1 MKTLEVFKLIGIFFL
16 ALSILASGHSFSHA
30 FAQETDIAGL
40 SKQIMESKDK
50 GELFSL
56 FEGLKD
62 LYFKE
67 NKYNDF
73 VDYLASLSRKKRNLR
88 AYVYYY
94 TALSRFYQLKYLEET
109 QKWNEYFENKD
120 LYQEQLLVSA
130 QDAVESTRSEDSLHI
145 YSKLLLCRYYH
156 GLWEDDLTEGCIFEL
171 VESAEKYSKD
181 ATDLIPLK
189 DVADQLMSDGN
200 KTEAKR
206 LYGLFAEGL
215 EKSGVSDAGM
225 LEMADQFFQEQ
236 QLDLAETV
244 YELYLSKI
252 RPAGDKDTLITAL
265 KEIGEKF
272 AYKDLGPSQP
282 LYAEKIFS
290 ELQEV
295 AGIKAFGQ
303 QFLYLRAF
311 NLEKMHE
318 YPKGREIY
326 ADLVELYPEDKHV
339 DEANF
344 KIGVIDTYVLGNI
357 KNGELLFGKLSSK
370 LEPNPWVAASAYQ
383 LGLLS
388 QWRDNLDQAKGFYDQ
403 VTKIST
409 DDTLTLAQERL
420 RELDQKIPME
430 YNLKTFL
437 DLSLKKDTSKISS
450 IEGQPRTISTGQLQ
464 GELVNLRALPPKKEI
479 GGELDVESRVQAPES
494 GCTQVELSYLWSGY
508 LGETDPAETDPS
520 FFTEYKHRG
529 SKVINL
535 VVVNPSGIVDYGI
548 EIVDIY

>member
-1 MKTLEVFKLIGIFFL
+1 MKTLEVVKLIGILFL
-16 ALSILASGHSFSHA
+16 ALNILACGHSFSHA
-30 FAQETDIAGL
+30 FAQETDIAGM
-40 SKQIMESKDK
+40 SKQIIETNDK
-50 GELFSL
+50 GKLLTLFD
-56 FEGLKD
+56 GLKD
-62 LYFKE
+62 LYFKD

-73 VDYLASLSRKKRNLR
+73 VEFLSSLSRKKRNLK

-94 TALSRFYQLKYLEET
+94 TALSRFYQLRYLEEV
-109 QKWNEYFENKD
+109 QGWNEYFENKD
-120 LYQEQLLVSA
+120 LYQEQLLGNA
-130 QDAVESTRSEDSLHI
+130 QDAVESTNPKETLHI
-145 YSKLLLCRYYH
+145 YAKLLLCRYYH
-156 GLWEDDLTEGCIFEL
+156 GLWEDALTEGCLLEL
-171 VESAEKYSKD
+171 VESAEKYAKN
-181 ATDLIPLK
+181 AKDLIPLK
-189 DVADQLMSDGN
+189 DIADQLTSDGN
-200 KTEAKR
+200 KFEAKR

-215 EKSGVSDAGM
+215 EKSGVSDAQM

-236 QLDLAETV
+236 QLNLAETV

-252 RPAGDKDTLITAL
+252 RETGERDTLITAL
-265 KEIGEKF
+265 KEIAQKF
-272 AYKDLGPSQP
+272 AYKDLGASQP

-295 AGIKAFGQ
+295 AGIKAFSQ

-344 KIGVIDTYVLGNI
+344 KIAVIDTYVLGNI

-370 LEPNPWVAASAYQ
+370 LGANPWVAASVYQ

-388 QWRDNLDQAKGFYDQ
+388 QWRDNLDQAKSFYDQ

-409 DDTLTLAQERL
+409 DDTLPLAQERL
-420 RELDQKIPME
+420 RELDQKIPIE

-450 IEGQPRTISTGQLQ
+450 GQLQ
-464 GELVNLRALPPKKEI
+464 GELVYLRALPPKKEI

-508 LGETDPAETDPS
+508 LGETDPAEADPS